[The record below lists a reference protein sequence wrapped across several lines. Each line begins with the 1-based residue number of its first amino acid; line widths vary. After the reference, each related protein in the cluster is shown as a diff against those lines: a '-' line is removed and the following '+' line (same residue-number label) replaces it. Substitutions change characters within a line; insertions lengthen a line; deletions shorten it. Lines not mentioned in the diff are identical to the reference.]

1 MMNKKILRL
10 AIPNIVSNLSIPL
23 LSSVDTIV
31 VGHLDNVAY
40 LGAIAIGSM
49 IFNFI
54 YMGLGFLRM
63 GTTGLS
69 AQAVGSKN
77 DQETILV
84 LGRAISVALAAA
96 VLLLL
101 SQYLI
106 AAISFELVKGTHE
119 VEFFAREYFFIRIWA
134 APATLSLYAFHG
146 WFLGVQNAK
155 YPLILSLFVN
165 IANIIFNLTF
175 IYQFG
180 MKSDGAALGTVI
192 AQYLG
197 LFLAVF
203 LFLKK
208 YRRFLVHLVLKKVIE
223 FQPLKKFFQINFDIL
238 IRTLALIFAFSFFTA
253 KSAEYGE
260 HILAANTILIN
271 LWMIIAYG
279 VDGFAF
285 AAESL
290 VGKFI
295 GAKENLKLKLVIRYL
310 FYWGFGMASVLS
322 LFYWVGSNKIV
333 ALFTDNKTVINL
345 ALKYYT
351 WTIFAPLIN
360 SFCFIWDGI
369 YIGATETKPMRNS
382 LLFSTI
388 IIFLPAFYLTKGI
401 IGNDS
406 LWLAMTLFMAA
417 RGVTLFVYS
426 KKYIYG

>member
-1 MMNKKILRL
+1 MNKKILRL